1 MELEEC
7 ANVHIGFLLQEG
19 RRRRRWLMKLVWRV
33 MGCWGLRSGRLM
45 MFEKSW
51 MVVGKAGRCFQG
63 LVCTWSVDE
72 WCLAGW

>member
-1 MELEEC
+1 
-7 ANVHIGFLLQEG
+7 
-19 RRRRRWLMKLVWRV
+19 
-33 MGCWGLRSGRLM
+33 

-51 MVVGKAGRCFQG
+51 MVVAKAGRCFQG